1 MRDRF
6 RPQGIDAF
14 EHYYVGI
21 DSLAELATREDRVCV
36 LNILGGES
44 RTVTPVSNEYSGGNI
59 VCGTMPGRS
68 GSVME
73 TKAGNIPVYNNVAEA
88 VAAGHKFNVAVV
100 YVPPSGVKDSV
111 IEAVRQNEDISKI
124 VILTE
129 KVPLKHSR
137 IIRQFCQQQGVD
149 VFGANCLGIGD
160 AHNHVRIGGALGG
173 NAPEESLV
181 PGSVALFS
189 NSGNFTTTIATYLLT
204 DGWGTTTSVSSGKD
218 VYIHFAASEFT
229 HAFHNDERSKAA
241 VMYIEPGGY
250 YEHKL
255 QFDKPVVTC
264 VVGRWKAKLSRACGH
279 AGAIA
284 GSGDNAFEK
293 EKWFMEKFGVD
304 DIYTPENPVCSARGA
319 VVINIAHIPEA
330 LTAVMKL
337 NSIEPDFEPRGDLS
351 LKCWFASNT
360 DIDLPEVLQ
369 LPVVEA
375 IEPYNEQIA
384 LLAEQVG
391 VVFPRQNMKDAS
403 AASMMDPKTQVS
415 RLQGVS
421 VLDCSQHA
429 LEENL
434 VLSLV
439 RDYPDEHG
447 RALANVA
454 LNAYVNQSGTVLA
467 AAADAAREAG
477 NSPNTVLSSAVSIL
491 GPNCAA
497 EARCAVQAL
506 VRIFG
511 HSGLLDPADD
521 SFDFSV
527 QLDDAEVQAGE
538 ILGSGGTGLGADM
551 LVAIRARLAQSV
563 FVDFIE
569 SLSER
574 SGKAIGDQA
583 VLAAIAAHLSWN
595 ALMNKR
601 LAAMTVANFPW
612 HMKIFA
618 ALVGSSVPA
627 SEQDRASFR
636 GVSNRELMNNWS
648 FTETAYLAQLGE
660 RPSEGDLFAFTILL
674 GLIVSNGPGTI
685 SAQGPKGAVAAD
697 GPEVPD
703 RVQVNKAYAGFL
715 THTGYAH
722 GGNGFEAMEFLIK
735 QFGEQNLVDPGDAE
749 HGFDLK
755 AMATAYARE
764 YAAYKVKAK
773 AEGNLSY
780 AKVPCINHPIFKGK
794 DVNFDPREVFVRD
807 LIKQRGSYNIFL
819 EYYHELVEALCRV
832 GVSRNVYCVNVDAVI
847 AVILLKI
854 LWKPFRAGQFSEK
867 SLEMAAF
874 TVFLYGRMVGS
885 AAEIDDHTN
894 RGKNMDTRT
903 PASKCRYVS

>member
-1 MRDRF
+1 M
-6 RPQGIDAF
+6 
-14 EHYYVGI
+14 
-21 DSLAELATREDRVCV
+21 
-36 LNILGGES
+36 
-44 RTVTPVSNEYSGGNI
+44 
-59 VCGTMPGRS
+59 
-68 GSVME
+68 
-73 TKAGNIPVYNNVAEA
+73 
-88 VAAGHKFNVAVV
+88 
-100 YVPPSGVKDSV
+100 PPSGVKDSV
-111 IEAVRQNEDISKI
+111 IEAVRQNENINKV

-129 KVPLKHSR
+129 KVPLEHSR
-137 IIRQFCQQQGVD
+137 VIRQFCQQQGVD
-149 VFGANCLGIGD
+149 VFGANCLGLGD
-160 AHNHVRIGGALGG
+160 AHNHIRIGGALGG
-173 NAPEESLV
+173 NAPEESMV
-181 PGSVALFS
+181 PGSIALFS

-218 VYIHFAASEFT
+218 VYIHFSAAEFT
-229 HAFHNDERSKAA
+229 HAFHNDDRSAAA

-250 YEHKL
+250 YEHGLK
-255 QFDKPVVTC
+255 FEKPVVAC
-264 VVGRWKAKLSRACGH
+264 VVGRWKAKLTRACGH

-284 GSGDNAFEK
+284 GAGDNAYEK
-293 EKWFMEKFGVD
+293 EKWFMDKFDAD
-304 DIYTPENPVCSARGA
+304 DIYTPENPVCSAKGA
-319 VVINIAHIPEA
+319 VVTNIAYIPEA

-337 NSIEPDFEPRGDLS
+337 NAIEPDFESQGDLS
-351 LKCWFASNT
+351 LKPWFASNL
-360 DIDLPEVLQ
+360 DIGLPENLDI
-369 LPVVEA
+369 PVVEA

-391 VVFPRQNMKDAS
+391 VAFPRQNMKDGS
-403 AASMMDPKTQVS
+403 AVSMMDPKTQVS

-421 VLDCSQHA
+421 VLDCSQHS

-439 RDYPDEHG
+439 RDHPDEDG

-454 LNAYVNQSGTVLA
+454 LNAYVNQGGTVLA

-491 GPNCAA
+491 GPNCASDSR
-497 EARCAVQAL
+497 EAVNAL
-506 VRIFG
+506 VKVFG
-511 HSGLLDPADD
+511 HSGLLDPSDM
-521 SFDFSV
+521 SFDFSTL
-527 QLDDAEVQAGE
+527 LDNAEAESEDILCSDGAE
-538 ILGSGGTGLGADM
+538 LGSNMLAAIKARSAD
-551 LVAIRARLAQSV
+551 SV
-563 FVDFIE
+563 FINFIE
-569 SLSER
+569 ALSER
-574 SGKAIGDQA
+574 TGKAIGDQA
-583 VLAAIAAHLSWN
+583 VLAAISTHLCWN

-601 LAAMTVANFPW
+601 LAAMTVTNLPW
-612 HMKIFA
+612 HMKIFS
-618 ALVGSSVPA
+618 ALVGSSVA
-627 SEQDRASFR
+627 DSEQDESGFR
-636 GVSNRELMNNWS
+636 GIANQELMNDWS

-660 RPSEGDLFAFTILL
+660 RPSEGALFAFSILL

-697 GPEVPD
+697 GPEVPE

-722 GGNGFEAMEFLIK
+722 GGNGFEAMQFLIE
-735 QFGEQNLVDPGDAE
+735 QFSDMNLADPGDKN
-749 HGFDLK
+749 HGLDLE

-794 DVNFDPREVFVRD
+794 DVNFDPREVFVRE
-807 LIKQRGSYNIFL
+807 LIEKSGSYNIFL

-854 LWKPFRAGQFSEK
+854 LWKPFKAGDFSEK

>member
-1 MRDRF
+1 
-6 RPQGIDAF
+6 
-14 EHYYVGI
+14 
-21 DSLAELATREDRVCV
+21 
-36 LNILGGES
+36 
-44 RTVTPVSNEYSGGNI
+44 
-59 VCGTMPGRS
+59 
-68 GSVME
+68 
-73 TKAGNIPVYNNVAEA
+73 
-88 VAAGHKFNVAVV
+88 
-100 YVPPSGVKDSV
+100 
-111 IEAVRQNEDISKI
+111 
-124 VILTE
+124 
-129 KVPLKHSR
+129 
-137 IIRQFCQQQGVD
+137 
-149 VFGANCLGIGD
+149 
-160 AHNHVRIGGALGG
+160 
-173 NAPEESLV
+173 
-181 PGSVALFS
+181 
-189 NSGNFTTTIATYLLT
+189 
-204 DGWGTTTSVSSGKD
+204 
-218 VYIHFAASEFT
+218 
-229 HAFHNDERSKAA
+229 
-241 VMYIEPGGY
+241 
-250 YEHKL
+250 
-255 QFDKPVVTC
+255 
-264 VVGRWKAKLSRACGH
+264 
-279 AGAIA
+279 
-284 GSGDNAFEK
+284 
-293 EKWFMEKFGVD
+293 
-304 DIYTPENPVCSARGA
+304 

-330 LTAVMKL
+330 LTAVMQL
-337 NSIEPDFEPRGDLS
+337 NNIEPDFESRGDLS

-360 DIDLPEVLQ
+360 DIDLPEALQ

-415 RLQGVS
+415 HLQGVS

-439 RDYPDEHG
+439 CDYPDEHG

-454 LNAYVNQSGTVLA
+454 LNAYVNQGGTVLA

-497 EARCAVQAL
+497 EARKAVQAL
-506 VRIFG
+506 VKIFA
-511 HSGLLDPADD
+511 HSGLLDPVDT

-527 QLDDAEVQAGE
+527 QLDDAEAHADE
-538 ILGSGGTGLGADM
+538 ILGSAGSGADM
-551 LVAIRARLAQSV
+551 LAAIRARSARSV
-563 FVDFIE
+563 FVNFIE
-569 SLSER
+569 ALSRR
-574 SGKAIGDQA
+574 SGKEMGDQA
-583 VLAAIAAHLSWN
+583 VLAAIAVHLSWN

-601 LAAMTVANFPW
+601 LAAMTVANLPW

-618 ALVGSSVPA
+618 ALVGSSVPGC
-627 SEQDRASFR
+627 EQDGTNFR
-636 GVSNRELMNNWS
+636 GVPNRELMHDWS

-660 RPSEGDLFAFTILL
+660 RPSEGDLFAFSILL

-685 SAQGPKGAVAAD
+685 SAQGSKGAVAAD

-703 RVQVNKAYAGFL
+703 RVQVNKAYTGFL

-722 GGNGFEAMEFLIK
+722 GGNGFEAMEFLIE
-735 QFGEQNLVDPGDAE
+735 QFSEQNLVDPGDEA
-749 HGFDLK
+749 HGLDLE
-755 AMATAYARE
+755 AMATAYARK

-794 DVNFDPREVFVRD
+794 NVNFDPREVFVRD

-903 PASKCRYVS
+903 QASKCRQVS

>member
-1 MRDRF
+1 
-6 RPQGIDAF
+6 
-14 EHYYVGI
+14 
-21 DSLAELATREDRVCV
+21 LATREDRVCV

-111 IEAVRQNEDISKI
+111 IEAARQNVDINKI
-124 VILTE
+124 IILTE

-304 DIYTPENPVCSARGA
+304 DIYTPENPVCSAKGA

-330 LTAVMKL
+330 LTAVMQL
-337 NSIEPDFEPRGDLS
+337 NNIEPDFESRGDLS

-360 DIDLPEVLQ
+360 DIDLPEALQ

-384 LLAEQVG
+384 LLAE
-391 VVFPRQNMKDAS
+391 
-403 AASMMDPKTQVS
+403 
-415 RLQGVS
+415 
-421 VLDCSQHA
+421 
-429 LEENL
+429 
-434 VLSLV
+434 
-439 RDYPDEHG
+439 
-447 RALANVA
+447 
-454 LNAYVNQSGTVLA
+454 
-467 AAADAAREAG
+467 
-477 NSPNTVLSSAVSIL
+477 
-491 GPNCAA
+491 
-497 EARCAVQAL
+497 
-506 VRIFG
+506 
-511 HSGLLDPADD
+511 
-521 SFDFSV
+521 
-527 QLDDAEVQAGE
+527 
-538 ILGSGGTGLGADM
+538 
-551 LVAIRARLAQSV
+551 
-563 FVDFIE
+563 
-569 SLSER
+569 
-574 SGKAIGDQA
+574 
-583 VLAAIAAHLSWN
+583 
-595 ALMNKR
+595 
-601 LAAMTVANFPW
+601 
-612 HMKIFA
+612 
-618 ALVGSSVPA
+618 
-627 SEQDRASFR
+627 
-636 GVSNRELMNNWS
+636 
-648 FTETAYLAQLGE
+648 
-660 RPSEGDLFAFTILL
+660 
-674 GLIVSNGPGTI
+674 
-685 SAQGPKGAVAAD
+685 
-697 GPEVPD
+697 
-703 RVQVNKAYAGFL
+703 
-715 THTGYAH
+715 
-722 GGNGFEAMEFLIK
+722 
-735 QFGEQNLVDPGDAE
+735 
-749 HGFDLK
+749 
-755 AMATAYARE
+755 
-764 YAAYKVKAK
+764 
-773 AEGNLSY
+773 
-780 AKVPCINHPIFKGK
+780 
-794 DVNFDPREVFVRD
+794 
-807 LIKQRGSYNIFL
+807 
-819 EYYHELVEALCRV
+819 
-832 GVSRNVYCVNVDAVI
+832 
-847 AVILLKI
+847 
-854 LWKPFRAGQFSEK
+854 
-867 SLEMAAF
+867 
-874 TVFLYGRMVGS
+874 
-885 AAEIDDHTN
+885 
-894 RGKNMDTRT
+894 
-903 PASKCRYVS
+903 

>member
-1 MRDRF
+1 
-6 RPQGIDAF
+6 
-14 EHYYVGI
+14 
-21 DSLAELATREDRVCV
+21 
-36 LNILGGES
+36 
-44 RTVTPVSNEYSGGNI
+44 
-59 VCGTMPGRS
+59 
-68 GSVME
+68 
-73 TKAGNIPVYNNVAEA
+73 
-88 VAAGHKFNVAVV
+88 VAVV

-111 IEAVRQNEDISKI
+111 IEAVRQNENINKV

-149 VFGANCLGIGD
+149 VFGANCLGLGD

-173 NAPEESLV
+173 HAPEESMV
-181 PGSVALFS
+181 PGSIALFS

-218 VYIHFAASEFT
+218 VYIHFSAAEFT
-229 HAFHNDERSKAA
+229 HAFHHDDRSNAA

-250 YEHKL
+250 YEHNL
-255 QFDKPVVTC
+255 EFEKPVVAC

-284 GSGDNAFEK
+284 GAGDNAYEK
-293 EKWFMEKFGVD
+293 EKWFMEKLDVE
-304 DIYTPENPVCSARGA
+304 DIYTPENPVCTARGA
-319 VVINIAHIPEA
+319 VVNNIAYIPQA
-330 LTAVMKL
+330 MTAVMKL
-337 NSIEPDFEPRGDLS
+337 NNIEPDFESKGDLS
-351 LKCWFASNT
+351 LKPWFTSNL
-360 DIDLPEVLQ
+360 DIGLPENLDI
-369 LPVVEA
+369 PVVEA
-375 IEPYNEQIA
+375 IAPYNEQIA
-384 LLAEQVG
+384 LLAEQLG
-391 VVFPRQNMKDAS
+391 VVFPRQNMKDSS
-403 AASMMDPKTQVS
+403 AVSMMDPKTQVS

-421 VLDCSQHA
+421 VLDCSQHS

-454 LNAYVNQSGTVLA
+454 LNAYVNQGGTVLA
-467 AAADAAREAG
+467 TAADAAREAG

-497 EARCAVQAL
+497 DARSAVQTL
-506 VRIFG
+506 VKVFG
-511 HSGLLDPADD
+511 HSGLLHPSEG
-521 SFDFSV
+521 SFDSDS
-527 QLDDAEVQAGE
+527 LLGNIEAEDVLCSDGNTE
-538 ILGSGGTGLGADM
+538 LGAQM
-551 LVAIRARLAQSV
+551 LAAIKARLADSV
-563 FVDFIE
+563 FINFIE
-569 SLSER
+569 ALSQR
-574 SGKAIGDQA
+574 SGKPIGDQA
-583 VLAAIAAHLSWN
+583 VLAAIAVHLSWN

-601 LAAMTVANFPW
+601 IAAMTVVNLPW
-612 HMKIFA
+612 HMKIFG
-618 ALVGSSVPA
+618 ALVGASVPG
-627 SEQDRASFR
+627 SEQDEVNFR
-636 GVSNRELMNNWS
+636 GISNQALMNDWS

-660 RPSEGDLFAFTILL
+660 RPSEGDLFAFSILL

-685 SAQGPKGAVAAD
+685 SAQGVKGAVAAD
-697 GPEVPD
+697 GPEVPE

-722 GGNGFEAMEFLIK
+722 GGNGFEAMQFLIE
-735 QFGEQNLVDPGDAE
+735 QFNEQNLADPGDGG
-749 HGFDLK
+749 HGIDLD
-755 AMATAYARE
+755 AMATAYARA

-794 DVNFDPREVFVRD
+794 DVNFDPREVFVHSLFKD
-807 LIKQRGSYNIFL
+807 RGSYNIFL
-819 EYYHELVEALCRV
+819 EYYHELVEALCQV